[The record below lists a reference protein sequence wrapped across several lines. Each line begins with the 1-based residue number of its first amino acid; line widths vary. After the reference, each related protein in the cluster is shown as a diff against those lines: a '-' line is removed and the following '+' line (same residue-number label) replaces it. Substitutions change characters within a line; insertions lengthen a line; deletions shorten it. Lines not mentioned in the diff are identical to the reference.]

1 MKKIMKSEVD
11 NTTGLVIMW
20 IIFIILLA
28 ML

>member
-20 IIFIILLA
+20 LIFILLLA